1 MASFAVTFEAVP
13 VTKPDDMNVVIGQA
27 HFIKTVEDLHETLA
41 GVSPQLKFGLAFC
54 EASAARLVRR
64 SAEPSTMSLL
74 GLVRHLAGV
83 ERNWFRKV
91 MAGQDAGPL
100 FTSDTDRDGDFD
112 GAGPDPGLVAE
123 AWQAWRAEVAFADRF
138 VDQAP
143 DLSVTG
149 QIPDP
154 WRGPM
159 SLRWVLVHMI
169 EEYARHNGHADL
181 LRERIDGRL
190 GQ

>member
-1 MASFAVTFEAVP
+1 MF
-13 VTKPDDMNVVIGQA
+13 IGFDA
-27 HFIKTVEDLHETLA
+27 DPRPEPPTVGDERATLV
-41 GVSPQLKFGLAFC
+41 GFLRWQRHTLELKCSGLDADSL
-54 EASAARLVRR
+54 ARR
-64 SAEPSTMSLL
+64 SAGPSTMSLL
-74 GLVRHLAGV
+74 GLVRHMAGV
-83 ERNWFRKV
+83 ERNWFRRV
-91 MAGQDAGPL
+91 LAGQDTGPQL
-100 FTSDTDRDGDFD
+100 FTSDADRDGDFD
-112 GAGPDPGLVAE
+112 GAAPDPAVVEE

-138 VDQAP
+138 VEAAP

-149 QIPDP
+149 KIPDP

-181 LRERIDGRL
+181 LRERIDGRV

>member
-1 MASFAVTFEAVP
+1 M
-13 VTKPDDMNVVIGQA
+13 
-27 HFIKTVEDLHETLA
+27 
-41 GVSPQLKFGLAFC
+41 
-54 EASAARLVRR
+54 
-64 SAEPSTMSLL
+64 
-74 GLVRHLAGV
+74 
-83 ERNWFRKV
+83 
-91 MAGQDAGPL
+91 
-100 FTSDTDRDGDFD
+100 
-112 GAGPDPGLVAE
+112 
-123 AWQAWRAEVAFADRF
+123 
-138 VDQAP
+138 DQAP